1 MSTSSLAKTQQNMKN
16 SPKPHAFTLIELLV
30 VIAIIAILAAMLLP
44 ALSKAKA
51 KAQTIACLNN
61 QRQIGLATMMYL
73 GDNQDRFPA
82 DLRLQSANP
91 SLMTNSGA
99 WTTALV
105 EIMGQKT
112 TSVMGQPGVMLC
124 PTESSLG
131 SSNAASAL
139 FGVDYLANAHVIR
152 ETDATDATMRTPLR
166 STAISAPVS
175 ILLFAEKKRAN
186 WDHNETATEF
196 SANAI
201 GKWTQ
206 PSTDQR
212 GLTRHGGNCNMVA
225 ADGHAGLIKL
235 PPSGAIPANLREIGD
250 VRTGGGA
257 LWTKS
262 GSEVVFVRE
271 NGATTGGF

>member
-1 MSTSSLAKTQQNMKN
+1 MKTSVKRN
-16 SPKPHAFTLIELLV
+16 AFTLIELLV

-82 DLRLQSANP
+82 DLKLISANP

-99 WTTALV
+99 WPTALV
-105 EIMGQKT
+105 ELMGQKT
-112 TSVMGQPGVMLC
+112 TTVMGQPGVMLC
-124 PTESSLG
+124 PTESTLG
-131 SSNAASAL
+131 GSNAAGAL

-152 ETDATDATMRTPLR
+152 ETDVTDATMRTPLK
-166 STAISAPVS
+166 STAIPAPVS
-175 ILLFAEKKRAN
+175 ILLFAEKKRGN

-196 SANAI
+196 SVNAI
-201 GKWTQ
+201 AKWTQ
-206 PSTDQR
+206 PSTDQK
-212 GLTRHGGNCNMVA
+212 GLTRHGGNCNMSA
-225 ADGHAGLIKL
+225 ADGHASLIKL

-250 VRTGGGA
+250 VRNGGGA